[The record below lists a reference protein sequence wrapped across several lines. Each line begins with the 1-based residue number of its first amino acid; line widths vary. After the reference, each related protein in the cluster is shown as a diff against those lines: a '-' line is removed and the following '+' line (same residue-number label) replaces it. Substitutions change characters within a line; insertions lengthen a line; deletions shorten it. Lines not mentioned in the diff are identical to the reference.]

1 MEEDRSE
8 DGVDQGR
15 EYIRN
20 LGEKLTWEGILKIG
34 YLINNKKLDS
44 SWGNLLRT
52 TASGSRLGWGGEAA
66 LEAK

>member
-15 EYIRN
+15 EYTKN
-20 LGEKLTWEGILKIG
+20 LGEKLTWEGILTIG

-44 SWGNLLRT
+44 S
-52 TASGSRLGWGGEAA
+52 
-66 LEAK
+66 